1 MKNGGDNMATWSKEV
16 FAKNLRHLMDENGKN
31 QKEIAEIVGVS
42 APTVNDWLKAK
53 IYPRIDKIEIL
64 ANHFGILKSD
74 LIEAKPIRV
83 SGKTYS
89 DAEVGSLIKRKR
101 LEKGFTQTQLAE
113 ILGTSTTTVARW
125 ESGNVNQLQKSP
137 MMKTLANALGVPPLV
152 ILGFATEETEPEDKR
167 QVQHEEWERQFADVD
182 FTDEEFDEIINFAK
196 YVLSKRPTQN

>member
-1 MKNGGDNMATWSKEV
+1 MATWSKEV